1 MNAFLLGW
9 PKCSF
14 GFFGNMVPKN
24 PNELFSPPNIMYVPR
39 SEIIWHRIYILSTL
53 GDTAKLSSRVIVPTY
68 IPTSSVCFST
78 SLPALSI
85 FSPSNFSHSGKGIV
99 ELHL

>member
-1 MNAFLLGW
+1 
-9 PKCSF
+9 
-14 GFFGNMVPKN
+14 MVPKN
-24 PNELFSPPNIMYVPR
+24 PNELCSPPNIRYVPR

-53 GDTAKLSSRVIVPTY
+53 GGTAKLWSRVIVPTY
-68 IPTSSVCFST
+68 ILISSVCYSM

-85 FSPSNFSHSGKGIV
+85 FSPSNFSHSGKCIV